1 MMLRDQALH
10 NYLCN
15 KAETLTEE
23 WYQSLDKNRTGV
35 YGSKNPDVIQKVK
48 AQNTEFH
55 LQFCKLFE
63 ESNTAYIE
71 DFQDWI
77 KTIANDDAHLN
88 TPLEEI
94 IEEFFRTQKQYL
106 KLIEEYILQHEES
119 ISISI
124 VMVWSQGIVDAINQ
138 IILQFTNQHTQAAE
152 NRLNAQQEMII
163 EMSAPVILL
172 SKDVGFLPLIGEIN
186 THRAQVI
193 FEKALAQSSDRHLR
207 KLFVD
212 LSGVPIIDTMVAH
225 QIFQLISGL
234 KLIGVQTA
242 LSGISPEIAQTAVQ
256 LGLKFNDIEIHNTL
270 AQAME
275 LEKLKIM

>member
-10 NYLCN
+10 NYLCD

-63 ESNTAYIE
+63 ENNIAYIE

-106 KLIEEYILQHEES
+106 KLIEEYVLQHEES

>member
-1 MMLRDQALH
+1 M
-10 NYLCN
+10 
-15 KAETLTEE
+15 
-23 WYQSLDKNRTGV
+23 
-35 YGSKNPDVIQKVK
+35 K
-48 AQNTEFH
+48 AQHTEFH

-106 KLIEEYILQHEES
+106 KLIEEYVLQHEES

-270 AQAME
+270 A
-275 LEKLKIM
+275 

>member
-10 NYLCN
+10 NYLCD

-106 KLIEEYILQHEES
+106 KLIEEYVLQHEES

-193 FEKALAQSSDRHLR
+193 FEKALDQSSDRHLR

>member
-1 MMLRDQALH
+1 MMLKDQALH
-10 NYLCN
+10 NYLCD

-35 YGSKNPDVIQKVK
+35 YGSTNPEVIQRVK
-48 AQNTEFH
+48 KQNTAFH

-63 ESNTAYIE
+63 ENNTTYIE

-77 KTIANDDAHLN
+77 KIIANDDAHQN

-106 KLIEEYILQHEES
+106 KLIEEYVLQHAGV
-119 ISISI
+119 ISVRQIMS
-124 VMVWSQGIVDAINQ
+124 WSQGVVDAINQ
-138 IILQFTNQHTQAAE
+138 IILRFTNQHSQAAE
-152 NRLNAQQEMII
+152 NRLKAQQEMII
-163 EMSAPVILL
+163 EMSAPVISL

-193 FEKALAQSSDRHLR
+193 FEKALAQSSDRHLH
-207 KLFVD
+207 KLFID

-242 LSGISPEIAQTAVQ
+242 LSGISPEIAQTAIQ

-275 LEKLKIM
+275 LEKLQIR